1 MLDLYN
7 INPGLKSRIYK
18 EIYFDDFS
26 TEELITIIKMNLSKY
41 NLKLGN
47 NSAAMTK
54 ILDVIEN
61 VKNDNGFGNARFCKK
76 MAQDIFI
83 NHINNNLNNKLVSIN
98 DISTYKYKTERM
110 GF

>member
-1 MLDLYN
+1 
-7 INPGLKSRIYK
+7 
-18 EIYFDDFS
+18 
-26 TEELITIIKMNLSKY
+26 
-41 NLKLGN
+41 
-47 NSAAMTK
+47 
-54 ILDVIEN
+54 
-61 VKNDNGFGNARFCKK
+61 